1 MEQLTWMLAGM
12 LRNAAGLL
20 PPGRR
25 QWAEAVRAE
34 AGQVPAGW
42 PRLRWL
48 AGGLWLAAREGA
60 RMMISRVV
68 YRLGAVAVAALA
80 AWVVWLSWRTSPA
93 ADPQTVTDR
102 VRVLVGAA
110 ALVVLP
116 WVGRR
121 RGWFGPVGSSITA
134 RLVRLAGC
142 AAVCGLGVAVVRMDS
157 HLGPLVGPGPH
168 GPGPFSLPREIAAAV
183 LLGAALAARAVGKA
197 RWPDA
202 EPGALW
208 ALPAMAGL
216 FMFAVVPLQALAIV
230 YVAGIL
236 AATSRRSPAAN
247 VSLAAGAIAGLA
259 AALAAAAALAVYA
272 AAGDDSYVG
281 ALVLGMLV
289 LTFLLA
295 VLAGVAAAWL
305 LSGTGDPQELREARI
320 RQGLLA
326 GSVAGAACGLL
337 LTNFFVVAVFM
348 MVIGP
353 LFGAAGGM
361 VGGAVAADH
370 PRRPRPARSW
380 SAGLFVSHS

>member
-48 AGGLWLAAREGA
+48 AGGLWVAAREGA
-60 RMMISRVV
+60 KMMISKVV
-68 YRLGAVAVAALA
+68 YRLGAVAVAAA
-80 AWVVWLSWRTSPA
+80 VAWVVWLSWRTSPA
-93 ADPQTVTDR
+93 ADTQAVTDR

-116 WVGRR
+116 WAGRR
-121 RGWFGPVGSSITA
+121 RGWFGPVGGSITA

-157 HLGPLVGPGPH
+157 HLGPDPH
-168 GPGPFSLPREIAAAV
+168 GPGPFSLPREIAAVV
-183 LLGAALAARAVGKA
+183 LLGATLAACAVAKA

-202 EPGALW
+202 EPSALW
-208 ALPAMAGL
+208 ALPANAGL
-216 FMFAVVPLQALAIV
+216 FMFIVAPLQALAIV

-236 AATSRRSPAAN
+236 AATSRRSPVAN
-247 VSLAAGAIAGLA
+247 ASLAAGAIAGLA
-259 AALAAAAALAVYA
+259 AGLAVGLAVYA
-272 AAGDDSYVG
+272 NIPDSY
-281 ALVLGMLV
+281 ADLLVLGV
-289 LTFLLA
+289 LAMTFLLA
-295 VLAGVAAAWL
+295 ALAGAAAAWR
-305 LSGTGDPQELREARI
+305 LSGTEDPQELRAARI
-320 RQGLLA
+320 RQGLLT

-337 LTNFFVVAVFM
+337 ATNFSVVAVFM

-353 LFGAAGGM
+353 LAGAAGGAL
-361 VGGAVAADH
+361 GGAVAADH

-380 SAGLFVSHS
+380 SAGLFVAHW

>member
-12 LRNAAGLL
+12 LRRAAGLL
-20 PPGRR
+20 PPGRQ

-60 RMMISRVV
+60 TMMISKVV
-68 YRLGAVAVAALA
+68 YRFGAGAVAAAV
-80 AWVVWLSWRTSPA
+80 AWVVWLSWRVSPA
-93 ADPQTVTDR
+93 ADTQAVTDR
-102 VRVLVGAA
+102 VRVLVGVA

-121 RGWFGPVGSSITA
+121 RGWFGPVGGSMTA

-157 HLGPLVGPGPH
+157 HLGPLVPH
-168 GPGPFSLPREIAAAV
+168 GPGPFSLPREIAALV

-202 EPGALW
+202 EASAPW
-208 ALPAMAGL
+208 ALPVIAGL
-216 FMFAVVPLQALAIV
+216 LIFVVVPLQALAIV

-236 AATSRRSPAAN
+236 AATSWRSPVAN
-247 VSLAAGAIAGLA
+247 ASLAAGAIAGLA
-259 AALAAAAALAVYA
+259 PGLAVGLAVYA
-272 AAGDDSYVG
+272 NIPDSYAG
-281 ALVLGMLV
+281 LLVLGV
-289 LTFLLA
+289 LAMMFLLA
-295 VLAGVAAAWL
+295 ALAGAAAAWR
-305 LSGTGDPQELREARI
+305 LSGTGDPQELRAARI
-320 RQGLLA
+320 RQGLLT

-337 LTNFFVVAVFM
+337 ATNFSVVAVFM

-353 LFGAAGGM
+353 LVGAAGGAL
-361 VGGAVAADH
+361 GGAVAADH

-380 SAGLFVSHS
+380 SAGLFVAHW

>member
-60 RMMISRVV
+60 KVMISKVV

-110 ALVVLP
+110 ALAVLP

-157 HLGPLVGPGPH
+157 HLGPLVGPGPL
-168 GPGPFSLPREIAAAV
+168 GPGPFSLPREIAAVV

-202 EPGALW
+202 EPSALW
-208 ALPAMAGL
+208 ALPAIAGL
-216 FMFAVVPLQALAIV
+216 FMFALLPLQALAIV

-247 VSLAAGAIAGLA
+247 VSLAAGTIAGLA
-259 AALAAAAALAVYA
+259 AGLAAVLAVYA
-272 AAGDDSYVG
+272 AAADDSYVG
-281 ALVLGMLV
+281 PLVLGMRLPDV
-289 LTFLLA
+289 PARRPRGRGGGL
-295 VLAGVAAAWL
+295 AAARYR
-305 LSGTGDPQELREARI
+305 GP
-320 RQGLLA
+320 
-326 GSVAGAACGLL
+326 AGAARGADPSGTARGL
-337 LTNFFVVAVFM
+337 
-348 MVIGP
+348 
-353 LFGAAGGM
+353 GG
-361 VGGAVAADH
+361 
-370 PRRPRPARSW
+370 RSCLRPAAHQLLRGGRVHDGHRP
-380 SAGLFVSHS
+380 AVRRGGRHGRRRRRG